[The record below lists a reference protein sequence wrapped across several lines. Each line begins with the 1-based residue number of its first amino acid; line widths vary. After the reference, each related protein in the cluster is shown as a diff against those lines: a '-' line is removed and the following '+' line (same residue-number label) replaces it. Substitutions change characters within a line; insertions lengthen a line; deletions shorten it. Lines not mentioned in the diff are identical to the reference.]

1 MQGKQMTLYD
11 LLYPARIN
19 PIVEVA
25 KSAAPYW
32 TTSRQKLIDLCNTDP
47 DIKLF
52 AKAVKEE
59 YCPHGFAGYYGGD
72 HSPNSMQGYEMRI
85 DKITTWFYDSEGER
99 QERIYSWEDF
109 AREIADLIWSGQ
121 YEEDH

>member
-11 LLYPARIN
+11 LLYPTRIN

-25 KSAAPYW
+25 KNAGPYW

-59 YCPHGFAGYYGGD
+59 YCPHGFAGHYGGD
-72 HSPNSMQGYEMRI
+72 HSPNTMQGYEMRI
-85 DKITTWFYDSEGER
+85 DKITTWFYDPEGER